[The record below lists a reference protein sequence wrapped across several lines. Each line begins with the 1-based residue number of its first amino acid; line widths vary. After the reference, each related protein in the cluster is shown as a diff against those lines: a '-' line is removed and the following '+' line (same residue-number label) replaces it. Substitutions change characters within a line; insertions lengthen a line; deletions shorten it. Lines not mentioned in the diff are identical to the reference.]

1 MKIPTEA
8 EGDDATNVDLT
19 PMIDIVFQL
28 LLFFMVTATF
38 QNDERDLS
46 IDVPEAEHGRTLETL
61 PETLV
66 VGVRKDG
73 SFTIDAQVLDKD
85 ALRQALARAKRKNP
99 KQRVIVRAH
108 KDVPTRHPVTVLDV
122 CAGLSI
128 ETALATTAGGDG
140 SGTGR

>member
-8 EGDDATNVDLT
+8 EGDDATQVDLT

-46 IDVPEAEHGRTLETL
+46 IEVPEAEHGRTLETL

-66 VGVRKDG
+66 VGVR
-73 SFTIDAQVLDKD
+73 SST
-85 ALRQALARAKRKNP
+85 RTRCARLSSGPSAR
-99 KQRVIVRAH
+99 
-108 KDVPTRHPVTVLDV
+108 TR
-122 CAGLSI
+122 S
-128 ETALATTAGGDG
+128 
-140 SGTGR
+140 SG